1 MTGHLKSLIV
11 GFQLASALALY
22 AQLQTPSYNQ
32 SGLIQSAIEH
42 RWSDESKADQFTYIE
57 LWHNRNINKAGQII
71 VDESAKFESIS
82 LDGKAYLRM
91 IERNGQPLRGQDAEM
106 EERNYSSSVAAGN
119 GKDLQER
126 IADIVSRS
134 VGLGLNLDL
143 IPSYFHTV
151 IVGLDT
157 VNGRDA
163 FEFLCTPRADVKPK
177 EKEDRKGTA
186 FKVRVWIDAKE
197 LRFAQV
203 KAELLKDRNQ
213 MLSGTI
219 TKINWAP
226 VDGIWLPLQMS
237 IHGQAKEGKRIISFK
252 TEYLYSNYRRF
263 HSDSRVVGAPIPVTP
278 KALSST
284 KLPPN

>member
-1 MTGHLKSLIV
+1 MTAHLTSLIA
-11 GFQLASALALY
+11 GFQLASALALF
-22 AQLQTPSYNQ
+22 AQRQTPSYSP

-42 RWSDESKADQFTYIE
+42 RWFDESKADQFTYIE
-57 LWHNRNINKAGQII
+57 LWHNRNINKFGQAI

-91 IERNGQPLRGQDAEM
+91 IEKDGLPLKGQDAEM
-106 EERNYSSSVAAGN
+106 EEQGYRSSIAAGN

-143 IPSYFHTV
+143 LPGYFHTV
-151 IVGLDT
+151 TVGLDK

-163 FEFLCTPRADVKPK
+163 FEFLCTPRADVEPK
-177 EKEDRKGTA
+177 EKDDRKGTQ
-186 FKVRVWIDAKE
+186 FKVRVWIDAKD

-203 KAELLKDRNQ
+203 KAELLKDRNH

-219 TKINWAP
+219 ATINWAP
-226 VDGIWLPLQMS
+226 VDSIWLPQQMS
-237 IHGQAKEGKRIISFK
+237 IHGQAKEGKSIITFQ
-252 TEYLYSNYRRF
+252 TEYHYSNYRKF

-278 KALSST
+278 KASQST